1 MAGAREVEKLTTANV
16 QDNGLN
22 EANGKGTSASVVT
35 AIVDRSALEAAASPR
50 LLVCLDFDLM
60 EKLGARIGDPVEI
73 TSWNGR
79 RAIGRLGDPIE
90 DDRGSAILRL
100 DRLVRKTLKAKLDD
114 RVEIRLAHLAPARSI
129 LLRAP
134 TDVSRAHG
142 LREHLQ
148 RLLADNRTPCSVGG
162 YIYATFHDSQVG
174 AVYEVVEVDDD
185 PCEFVEDTELDL
197 ESPELGSTENS
208 AEVSFEDVGGLRD
221 QIALVRELVQLP
233 LQLPF
238 VYRQLGITCPR
249 GVIFYG
255 PPGVGKT
262 YLAKAIANDVNAHF
276 FFING
281 PAVVGTMQGETE
293 GNLRRIFSEAVHH
306 APSLILIDEV
316 DAIASRRGE
325 SGSLSDVRAVSTLL
339 SCMDGLEAVEGVV
352 VIGTTNRIESI
363 DVAMRRPGRFDR
375 EVFIGPPGEEGRYE
389 ILQIHTREMPITRG
403 GLDHLR
409 HIAAVT
415 HGFVGADLM
424 ELCREAGL
432 NALRRQGGALGDYR
446 NAFRLDKGI
455 DLVVEAVDF
464 DAAVARIRPSGLREA
479 LVATPRVSW
488 DEIGGLEAVKRQLQD
503 LAMRPLQ
510 YADAFRQMGLPPRNG
525 ILLHGPSG
533 TGKTMLVHALAQ
545 SAKVNFVPVDGPEI
559 FSKWLGESEE
569 AIRHI
574 FQVARQVAPAIIFL
588 DQLDSIAPPRGSD
601 EGSKTTER
609 VVNQLLGEL
618 DAVRDIPEIVVVAA
632 TNRVD
637 LVDPAVLRPGRLG
650 AKVYVGLPD
659 ASDRSAIASIHLR
672 SVTLEPGL
680 SLDEASELVSSFTE
694 GLSGAEVAELMVSA
708 MTNAFAESDFT
719 KPVPIRQD
727 HLYESAR
734 RFSSSLA
741 E

>member
-1 MAGAREVEKLTTANV
+1 MARAHEEQRLTANLKDTEGH
-16 QDNGLN
+16 QAEHPTTNL
-22 EANGKGTSASVVT
+22 SLVT
-35 AIVDRSALEAAASPR
+35 ATVDRSALEAATSPR
-50 LLVCLDFDLM
+50 LLVYLDSDLM
-60 EKLGARIGDPVEI
+60 EKLGAKVGDPVEM

-79 RAIGRLGDPIE
+79 RAVGRLGDPID
-90 DDRGSAILRL
+90 DDRGSAMLRL

-114 RVEIRLAHLAPARSI
+114 RVEIRLARLAPARNV

-134 TDVSRAHG
+134 TDISRAHG
-142 LREHLQ
+142 LAEHLQ
-148 RLLADNRTPCSVGG
+148 QLLAENRTPCTLGG
-162 YIYATFHDSQVG
+162 YIYATFHGSHVG

-185 PCEFVEDTELDL
+185 PCEFVETTTLEL
-197 ESPELGSTENS
+197 ESPELGSAESS

-262 YLAKAIANDVNAHF
+262 YLARAIANDVNAHF

-293 GNLRRIFSEAVHH
+293 GNLRRIFSEAAHH
-306 APSLILIDEV
+306 APSLIFIDEV

-325 SGSLSDVRAVSTLL
+325 SGSLSDVRAVTTLL
-339 SCMDGLEAVEGVV
+339 SCMDGLEAVDGVV
-352 VIGTTNRIESI
+352 VIGTTNRMESI

-375 EVFIGPPGEEGRYE
+375 EIFIGPPGEEGRYE
-389 ILQIHTREMPITRG
+389 ILQIHTREMPISHG
-403 GLDHLR
+403 ALDHLR
-409 HIAAVT
+409 HIAAIT

-446 NAFRLDKGI
+446 DAFRLDKG
-455 DLVVEAVDF
+455 LELTVEAADF
-464 DAAVARIRPSGLREA
+464 DAAVTRIRPSGLREA
-479 LVATPRVSW
+479 LVSAPRVGW
-488 DEIGGLEAVKRQLQD
+488 DEIGGLDTVKRELQE
-503 LAMRPLQ
+503 LVLRPLQ
-510 YADAFRQMGLPPRNG
+510 NADAFRAMDLPPRNG

-545 SAKVNFVPVDGPEI
+545 SAKVNFLPVDGPEI

-609 VVNQLLGEL
+609 VVNQILGEL
-618 DAVRDIPEIVVVAA
+618 DSVRNIPEIIVIGA
-632 TNRVD
+632 TNRLD
-637 LVDPAVLRPGRLG
+637 LIDSAVLRPGRLG
-650 AKVYVGLPD
+650 AKVHVGLPET
-659 ASDRSAIASIHLR
+659 SDRAAIASIHLR
-672 SVTLEPGL
+672 SVPLDQKL
-680 SLDEASELVSSFTE
+680 SLDDASQLVSSLTE
-694 GLSGAEVAELMVSA
+694 GLSGAEVAELMVA
-708 MTNAFAESDFT
+708 AKTNAFAESNFT
-719 KPVPIRQD
+719 KPVPIRRE
-727 HLYESAR
+727 HLVEAAR
-734 RFSSSLA
+734 KVAPSRA
-741 E
+741 T

>member
-1 MAGAREVEKLTTANV
+1 MTANV
-16 QDNGLN
+16 RDTQGHRAEDTTTHL
-22 EANGKGTSASVVT
+22 SLVT
-35 AIVDRSALEAAASPR
+35 ATVDRSALEAATSPQ
-50 LLVCLDFDLM
+50 LLVYLDSDLM
-60 EKLGARIGDPVEI
+60 EKLGAKVGDPVEI

-79 RAIGRLGDPIE
+79 RAVGRLGDPVD
-90 DDRGSAILRL
+90 DDRGTAILRL

-114 RVEIRLAHLAPARSI
+114 RVEIRLARLAPARSV

-134 TDVSRAHG
+134 TDISRAHG
-142 LREHLQ
+142 LAEHLQ
-148 RLLADNRTPCSVGG
+148 QLLVENKTPCTVGG
-162 YIYATFHDSQVG
+162 YIYATFHGSHVG

-185 PCEFVEDTELDL
+185 PCEFVETTTLEL
-197 ESPELGSTENS
+197 ESPEFGSTESS

-262 YLAKAIANDVNAHF
+262 YLARAIANDVNAHF

-281 PAVVGTMQGETE
+281 PAIVGTMQGETE
-293 GNLRRIFSEAVHH
+293 GNLRRIFSEAAHH
-306 APSLILIDEV
+306 APSLIFIDEV

-325 SGSLSDVRAVSTLL
+325 SGSLSDVRAVTTLL
-339 SCMDGLEAVEGVV
+339 SCMDGLEAVDGVV
-352 VIGTTNRIESI
+352 VIGTTNRMESI

-375 EVFIGPPGEEGRYE
+375 EIFIGPPGEEGRYE
-389 ILQIHTREMPITRG
+389 ILQIHTREMPISHG
-403 GLDHLR
+403 ALDHLR
-409 HIAAVT
+409 HIAAIT

-446 NAFRLDKGI
+446 DAFRLDKGI
-455 DLVVEAVDF
+455 ELTVEAADF
-464 DAAVARIRPSGLREA
+464 DAAVTRIRPSGLREA
-479 LVATPRVSW
+479 LVSAPRVGW
-488 DEIGGLEAVKRQLQD
+488 DDIGGLDAVKREIQELV
-503 LAMRPLQ
+503 LRPLEH
-510 YADAFRQMGLPPRNG
+510 ADAFRAMDLPPRNG

-545 SAKVNFVPVDGPEI
+545 SAKVNFLPVDGPEI

-609 VVNQLLGEL
+609 VVNQILGEL
-618 DAVRDIPEIVVVAA
+618 DSVRNIPEIIVIGA
-632 TNRVD
+632 TNRLD
-637 LVDPAVLRPGRLG
+637 LIDSAVLRPGRLG
-650 AKVYVGLPD
+650 VKVHVGLPES
-659 ASDRSAIASIHLR
+659 SDRAAIASIHLR
-672 SVTLEPGL
+672 SVPLEQKL
-680 SLDEASELVSSFTE
+680 SLEEASELVSSLTE
-694 GLSGAEVAELMVSA
+694 GLSGAEVAELMVA
-708 MTNAFAESDFT
+708 AKTNAFAESDFT
-719 KPVPIRQD
+719 KPVPIRRD
-727 HLYESAR
+727 HLVEAAR
-734 RFSSSLA
+734 RVALSQA
-741 E
+741 VK

>member
-1 MAGAREVEKLTTANV
+1 LTADVKDTDGHQAE
-16 QDNGLN
+16 DTTTHL
-22 EANGKGTSASVVT
+22 SLVT
-35 AIVDRSALEAAASPR
+35 ATVDRSALEAATSPQ
-50 LLVCLDFDLM
+50 LLVYLDSDLM
-60 EKLGARIGDPVEI
+60 EKLGAEVGDYVEI

-79 RAIGRLGDPIE
+79 RAVGRLGDPIA

-114 RVEIRLAHLAPARSI
+114 RVEIRLARLAPARNV

-134 TDVSRAHG
+134 TDISRAHG
-142 LREHLQ
+142 LAEHLQ
-148 RLLADNRTPCSVGG
+148 QLLAESKTPCTVGG
-162 YIYATFHDSQVG
+162 YIYATFHGSHVG

-185 PCEFVEDTELDL
+185 PCQFVETTTLEL
-197 ESPELGSTENS
+197 ESPELGSAESS
-208 AEVSFEDVGGLRD
+208 AEVSFEDVGGLAD

-262 YLAKAIANDVNAHF
+262 YLARAIANDVNAHF

-293 GNLRRIFSEAVHH
+293 GNLRRIFSEAAHH
-306 APSLILIDEV
+306 APSVIFIDEV

-325 SGSLSDVRAVSTLL
+325 SGSLSDVRAVTTLL
-339 SCMDGLEAVEGVV
+339 SCMDGLEAVDGVV
-352 VIGTTNRIESI
+352 VIGTTNRMESI
-363 DVAMRRPGRFDR
+363 DMAMRRPGRFDR
-375 EVFIGPPGEEGRYE
+375 EIFIGPPGEEGRYE
-389 ILQIHTREMPITRG
+389 ILQIHTREMPISHG
-403 GLDHLR
+403 ALDHLR
-409 HIAAVT
+409 HIAAIT

-432 NALRRQGGALGDYR
+432 NALRRQGGALEDYR
-446 NAFRLDKGI
+446 DAFRLDKG
-455 DLVVEAVDF
+455 LELTVEAADF
-464 DAAVARIRPSGLREA
+464 DAAVTRIRPSGLREA
-479 LVATPRVSW
+479 LVSAPRVGW
-488 DEIGGLEAVKRQLQD
+488 DEIGGLDAVKRELQE
-503 LAMRPLQ
+503 LVLRPLEN
-510 YADAFRQMGLPPRNG
+510 ADAFRAMGLPPRNG

-545 SAKVNFVPVDGPEI
+545 SAKVNFLPVDGPEI

-609 VVNQLLGEL
+609 VVNQILGEL
-618 DAVRDIPEIVVVAA
+618 DSVRNIPEIIVIGA
-632 TNRVD
+632 TNRLD
-637 LVDPAVLRPGRLG
+637 LIDSAVLRPGRLG
-650 AKVYVGLPD
+650 AKVHVGLPE
-659 ASDRSAIASIHLR
+659 APDRAAIASIHLR
-672 SVTLEPGL
+672 SVPLDEKL
-680 SLDEASELVSSFTE
+680 SLEEASELVSSITE
-694 GLSGAEVAELMVSA
+694 GLSGAEVAELMVA
-708 MTNAFAESDFT
+708 AKTNAFAESDFT
-719 KPVPIRQD
+719 KPVPIRRD
-727 HLYESAR
+727 HLIEAAR
-734 RFSSSLA
+734 KVAPFQA
-741 E
+741 IE

>member
-1 MAGAREVEKLTTANV
+1 MTSHPSVATA
-16 QDNGLN
+16 
-22 EANGKGTSASVVT
+22 T
-35 AIVDRSALEAAASPR
+35 VDRSVLEAATSPR
-50 LLVCLDFDLM
+50 LLVYLDSDLM
-60 EKLGARIGDPVEI
+60 ENLGAKTGDAVEI
-73 TSWNGR
+73 TSWHGR
-79 RAIGRLGDPIE
+79 RAVARLGEPVE
-90 DDRGSAILRL
+90 SDRGSGILRL
-100 DRLVRKTLKAKLDD
+100 DRLVRKTLKSKLDD
-114 RVEIRLAHLAPARSI
+114 RVEIRLIRLPQARHI

-148 RLLADNRTPCSVGG
+148 ELLAESHTPCSVGG
-162 YIYATFHDSQVG
+162 FIYATFHDSHVG
-174 AVYEVVEVDDD
+174 AVYEVVEMNDD
-185 PCEFVEDTELDL
+185 PCEFAETTQLDL
-197 ESPELGSTENS
+197 ESPQPGSSESS

-238 VYRQLGITCPR
+238 IYRQLGITCPR

-281 PAVVGTMQGETE
+281 PAIVGTMQGETE
-293 GNLRRIFSEAVHH
+293 SNLRRIFSEAAHH
-306 APSLILIDEV
+306 APSLIFIDEV

-325 SGSLSDVRAVSTLL
+325 SGSLSDVRAVTTLL
-339 SCMDGLEAVEGVV
+339 SCMDGLEAVDGVV
-352 VIGTTNRIESI
+352 VIGTTNRMESI

-375 EVFIGPPGEEGRYE
+375 EIFIGPPGEEGRYE
-389 ILQIHTREMPITRG
+389 ILQIHTREMPMSRTA
-403 GLDHLR
+403 LDHL
-409 HIAAVT
+409 HQIAAVT

-446 NAFRLDKGI
+446 DAFRLEKGI
-455 DLVVEAVDF
+455 NLTIEAADF
-464 DAAVARIRPSGLREA
+464 DAAVTRIRPSGLREA
-479 LVATPRVSW
+479 LVSAPRVTW
-488 DEIGGLEAVKRQLQD
+488 DEIGGLDTPKRELED
-503 LAMRPLQ
+503 LVIRPLRH
-510 YADAFRQMGLPPRNG
+510 ADAYRAMGLPPRNG

-545 SAKVNFVPVDGPEI
+545 SAKINFLPVDGPEI

-574 FQVARQVAPAIIFL
+574 FQVARQVAPAIVFL
-588 DQLDSIAPPRGSD
+588 DQLDAIAPPRGSD

-618 DAVRDIPEIVVVAA
+618 DAISNVPEIIVIGA
-632 TNRVD
+632 TNRLD
-637 LVDPAVLRPGRLG
+637 LIDPAVLRPGRLG
-650 AKVYVGLPD
+650 AKVEVGLPD
-659 ASDRSAIASIHLR
+659 EIDRAAIVAIHLR
-672 SVTLEPGL
+672 SVALDPLL
-680 SLDEASELVSSFTE
+680 SVDEASKLVAHVTE
-694 GLSGAEVAELMVSA
+694 GLSGAEVAELMVTA
-708 MTNAFAESDFT
+708 KTNAFAESDFT

-727 HLYESAR
+727 HLIEAAR
-734 RFSSSLA
+734 RFGFA
-741 E
+741 GTD